1 MTMKIE
7 FRSVPTTISF
17 TPTIYGWSMADK
29 MFISRSE
36 VMGKPS
42 RSLRSSRTTQQHS
55 QVNTAAA
62 QRSKAK
68 RKQAQNGTVA
78 RTVPS

>member
-1 MTMKIE
+1 
-7 FRSVPTTISF
+7 
-17 TPTIYGWSMADK
+17 

-42 RSLRSSRTTQQHS
+42 RSLRSSRTTQRHS